1 MGLRQKLLLPLI
13 LISVLIGGYLYR
25 VWIPESLR
33 VAKANHVRL
42 IERHLDSVAESLI
55 PLLLGQQLST
65 IHENLTALQEKNPE
79 WTELRLVNSK
89 GQQLYPFET
98 SLTESP
104 APQAAL
110 KAIERPIGY
119 VGLELGTLST
129 TVNLES
135 FLADDQARHQALLFL
150 QLGILLL
157 LTLTT
162 GLILELAV
170 IRPATRL
177 ADAAK
182 QLARRNFGAVLPA
195 VSGDEIGTLV
205 RSFATMRDDLRVY
218 HDELETEIVERAAA
232 QDQLRRHKEQLED
245 TVQIRTRELQAARD
259 AAEFANRAK
268 SSFLANMSH
277 EIRTPMNAILGLTH
291 LIRRDADTPQQIDR
305 LDKVTQAAKHLLGI
319 INDILDFSKIEAG
332 KLDIE
337 VVDFNLD
344 DQFHDLNNLIAARA
358 EEKGLEVVTRI
369 DPSIPLMLRGDGLH
383 LRQILT
389 NFAGNAV
396 KFTEIGNIIFRAR
409 LLTQSTTGVRVR
421 FEVSDTGIGLTQ
433 EQQERLFQAF
443 EQADA
448 STTRKFGGTGLGLVI
463 SKRLAELMGGT
474 VGLES
479 AVGKGSTFWC
489 ELPLTFAL
497 TAERKSRPRPL
508 PKSLN
513 ILVTDDDSNARE
525 AVTHMLSSWAATVT
539 TAVSGETAVECAR
552 AAITSKTPF
561 DLVLMDWAMPGM
573 DGIEASRRIVALAT
587 PAPRIVL
594 VTAFGHDWP
603 LERLRE
609 AGIVFQVNK
618 PVTPSDL
625 HDAIISA
632 MAGHTEQHPH
642 AHDTVVADLSPL
654 RGRYIL
660 LAEDNPINQEVALE
674 LLRDPGLRVDVADDG
689 LQAVDLVRR
698 NEYDLILMDVQM
710 PKMDGITATRE
721 IRQLPGRT
729 AVPILAMTANAFV
742 EDRDACLG
750 AGMNDHIAK
759 PVDPERLYE
768 TLLKWLPTTTAVA
781 DPMPLAAP
789 PAQDSGRDERTLRV
803 ALSRVKDLDVESG
816 LRVVRG
822 KWPTYLKL
830 LRLFAENHVD
840 EADKIRDLLDA
851 GNLADAQRLAH
862 SLKGSAGNL
871 GAQRIRQLAADIEL
885 PLKHHEANAS
895 QMARVALV
903 QLATDFPGLVA
914 ELRKTLAALDSA
926 PVLVPTANEPT
937 TTMPAATND
946 GLLDMDELSSM
957 LANDDYKAQHW
968 VNTNRAT
975 LDSLLGKEKVAAIER
990 AIGSYEYEQALALI
1004 APALHP

>member
-1 MGLRQKLLLPLI
+1 MGLRQKLLFPLI

-33 VAKANHVRL
+33 VAKVNHVRL

-65 IHENLTALQEKNPE
+65 IHENLNALQEKNPE
-79 WTELRLVNSK
+79 WTRLRLVNSK

-98 SLTESP
+98 SPTESP
-104 APQAAL
+104 APQTAL
-110 KAIERPIGY
+110 EAIERPIGY
-119 VGLELGTLST
+119 VGLELGTLSA
-129 TVNLES
+129 TVSLES
-135 FLADDQARHQALLFL
+135 FLADDQARHKALLVL

-157 LTLTT
+157 LTLAT

-170 IRPATRL
+170 IRPAIHL
-177 ADAAK
+177 ANAAK
-182 QLARRNFGAVLPA
+182 ELARRNFDAILPA
-195 VSGDEIGTLV
+195 ASGDEIGALV
-205 RSFATMRDDLRVY
+205 QSFATMRDDLRAY
-218 HDELETEIVERAAA
+218 HDELETEILERAAA
-232 QDQLRRHKEQLED
+232 QEQLRRHKEELED
-245 TVQIRTRELQAARD
+245 TVQVRTQELQAARD
-259 AAEFANRAK
+259 AAESANHAK

-291 LIRRDADTPQQIDR
+291 LIRRDADTPRQIDR

-344 DQFHDLNNLIAARA
+344 DQFHDLNNLIASRA

-369 DPSIPLMLRGDGLH
+369 DPNIPLILRGDGLR
-383 LRQILT
+383 LSQILT

-396 KFTEIGNIIFRAR
+396 KFTETGNIIFRAR

-433 EQQERLFQAF
+433 EQQDRLFQAF

-474 VGLES
+474 VGMES
-479 AVGKGSTFWC
+479 TAGKGSTFWC
-489 ELPLTFAL
+489 DLPLEFAL
-497 TAERKSRPRPL
+497 TADRKSRPRPL

-513 ILVTDDDSNARE
+513 ILVADDDSNARE
-525 AVTHMLSSWAATVT
+525 AITHMLSSLAATVT

-552 AAITSKTPF
+552 AAIANKTPF
-561 DLVLMDWAMPGM
+561 DLVLVDWAMPGM
-573 DGIEASRRIVALAT
+573 DGIEASRRIVALTT

-632 MAGHTEQHPH
+632 MAGHTEQHPQ
-642 AHDTVVADLSPL
+642 AHDAVTADLSPL

-674 LLRDPGLRVDVADDG
+674 LLRDPGLRVDVVDDG
-689 LQAVDLVRR
+689 WQAVDLARR
-698 NEYDLILMDVQM
+698 NQYDLILMDVQM

-768 TLLKWLPTTTAVA
+768 TLLKWLPATAA
-781 DPMPLAAP
+781 IAEPMPFD
-789 PAQDSGRDERTLRV
+789 AQPTPNSGLDERALRV
-803 ALSRVKDLDVESG
+803 ALSRVKDLDVGSG

-830 LRLFAENHVD
+830 LRLFMENHVD
-840 EADKIRDLLDA
+840 EVHKIGALLDA

-871 GAQRIRQLAADIEL
+871 GLQHIRQLAADIEL
-885 PLKHHEANAS
+885 PLKHHDANALEIARMALS
-895 QMARVALV
+895 QLT
-903 QLATDFPGLVA
+903 TDLPGLVA
-914 ELRKTLAALDSA
+914 ELRKALAALETTPA
-926 PVLVPTANEPT
+926 LVATADEP
-937 TTMPAATND
+937 AADISVATND
-946 GLLDMDELSSM
+946 GLLDIAELSAM

-968 VNTNRAT
+968 VNKNRAT
-975 LDSLLGKEKVAAIER
+975 LDSLLGKEKLAALER
-990 AIGSYEYEQALALI
+990 TIGSYEYEQALALL
-1004 APALHP
+1004 APMLHP